1 MTFTTV
7 ILKNLLRRPARSL
20 LTITGIGIG
29 IAAVVA
35 LVSISWGFERTARE
49 IYAARGTD
57 LIVSKVTSQT
67 PIPPLFDQ
75 SAAAAV
81 ERLPHVDRVSANL
94 ADMIGVE
101 EAPMVLVFGWPP
113 GSYHWDHL
121 RVAEGS
127 RMTGGEGRKV
137 LLGRLASE
145 MLGKKV
151 GDRVQVLTG
160 EFVVA
165 GIFESSSLVENSA
178 MVMPLSAMQ
187 DVTESAGLIRH
198 VNVRLEPGATDDQRR
213 EFTAALTNSLPGFRA
228 LSAGEFTQSNV
239 GIQGARAMSWATSA
253 LALAVGAVGVM
264 NTILMSVFE
273 RIHEIG
279 VLLAIGWRRRRILKM
294 ILFES
299 VMLSLFGGLAGIAGG
314 LGAVRLVR
322 LVPNVGPYVRG
333 DTSAGLILIAMGIAV
348 ALGAV
353 SGLYPAWRASRLQP
367 SEALRYE

>member
-1 MTFTTV
+1 MTFSTV

-35 LVSISWGFERTARE
+35 LVSISWGFERTAQE
-49 IYAARGTD
+49 IYSARGTD

-81 ERLPHVDRVSANL
+81 ERLPHVERVSANL
-94 ADMIGVE
+94 ADMISIE

-113 GSYHWDHL
+113 ASYHWDHL
-121 RVAEGS
+121 QVVEGS
-127 RMTGGEGRKV
+127 PMTGAEGRKV

-151 GDRVQVLTG
+151 GDRLQVLTG

-165 GIFESSSLVENSA
+165 GIFESPSLVENSA
-178 MVMPLSAMQ
+178 VIMPLEAMQ
-187 DVTESAGLIRH
+187 EATESRGLIRH
-198 VNVRLEPGATDDQRR
+198 VNVRLKPGTTAGQRQ

-228 LSAGEFTQSNV
+228 LSAGEFTESNV

-253 LALAVGAVGVM
+253 LALAVGAVGVT

-279 VLLAIGWRRRRILKM
+279 ILLAIGWRRRRILKM
-294 ILFES
+294 ILLES
-299 VMLSLFGGLAGIAGG
+299 ITLSLFGGLAGIAGG
-314 LGAVRLVR
+314 IGAVRLIR
-322 LVPNVGPYVRG
+322 LAPNVGPYIRP
-333 DTSAGLILIAMGIAV
+333 DIGLALVLVAMGIAV
-348 ALGAV
+348 ALGAL

-367 SEALRYE
+367 GEALRYE